1 MSTKLRLIVMNFLQF
16 AIWGSYLVC
25 IGNFLGRVGLGDYI
39 SWFYVAQGIVSIF
52 MPAIIGAIADKF
64 VEPQRLL
71 GISHLLAAGA
81 MAVTAWFGIEATAEA
96 ARQTTAQLAAGTA
109 PEALELA
116 GDIWPIFIPYLVSV
130 AFYMPTIALSNT
142 VAFSI
147 LKSQGYDTV
156 KEFPPI
162 RVWGTVGF
170 IAAMWFVN
178 FVGFGGTS
186 IELET
191 AADGSATMQLLPQA
205 AQFTYMQL
213 IICSIFGVLLGLYSF
228 TLPRCPIDRSTSQE
242 KKSFA
247 QRFGLDAFVLF
258 KQKKM
263 ALFFLFSMLLGVS
276 LQITNG
282 FATPYINS
290 FAASSDSWFA
300 QNPTLLVSVSQV
312 SEALCILLIPFCLK
326 RFGIKKVMLM
336 AMTAWVLRFGFFG
349 AGTTESVLGVMLL
362 FLSCIVYGAAFDFF
376 NVSGALFVEQEASKP
391 MQASAQG
398 LFMLMTN
405 GIGAS
410 VGTWIAGK
418 VVSHYCSWQGGYL
431 LPQSDVEGGWVATW
445 LIFAAYAA
453 VVTIAF
459 ALLFRYKHNPEQL
472 GAVKH

>member
-1 MSTKLRLIVMNFLQF
+1 MGIKLRLVVMNFLQF
-16 AIWGSYLVC
+16 AVWGSYLVC

-39 SWFYVAQGIVSIF
+39 SWFYVAQGVVSIF

-71 GISHLLAAGA
+71 GISHLTAAAFMLLA
-81 MAVTAWFGIEATAEA
+81 AWFGHQATL
-96 ARQTTAQLAAGTA
+96 QTIAGEVTSI
-109 PEALELA
+109 
-116 GDIWPIFIPYLVSV
+116 GPIFTAYCLSV

-147 LKSQGYDTV
+147 LKNRGMDTV

-162 RVWGTVGF
+162 RVFGTVGF

-178 FVGFGGTS
+178 FAGLGGQGVFTQ
-186 IELET
+186 T
-191 AADGSATMQLLPQA
+191 AADGAETLQLAPMA

-213 IICSIFGVLLGLYSF
+213 IVCGALGVILGLYAFS
-228 TLPRCPIDRSTSQE
+228 LPSCPIARSAAGEQ
-242 KKSFA
+242 KSLA
-247 QRFGLDAFVLF
+247 QRLGLDAFVLF

-263 ALFFLFSMLLGVS
+263 ALFFIFSMLLGVS

-282 FATPYINS
+282 YATPYINS
-290 FAASSDSWFA
+290 FAASSQSWFA
-300 QNPTLLVSVSQV
+300 ENPTLLVSVSQI

-326 RFGIKKVMLM
+326 RFGIKIVMLM
-336 AMTAWVLRFGFFG
+336 AMFAWVLRFGFFG
-349 AGTTESVLGVMLL
+349 IGTTESIVGIILL
-362 FLSCIVYGAAFDFF
+362 FLSCIVYGVAFDFF
-376 NVSGALFVEQEASKP
+376 NVSGALFVEREAAKP

-418 VVSHYCSWQGGYL
+418 IVSHYCDWNGGL
-431 LPQSDVEGGWVATW
+431 LVAREGVNGGWPATW
-445 LIFAAYAA
+445 FIFAGYALVVAIVFA
-453 VVTIAF
+453 VV
-459 ALLFRYKHNPEQL
+459 FRYKHTPEPV
-472 GAVKH
+472 GHGDR